1 MKLVKEEK
9 NELVHIPKI
18 KKYLEKKHMYCP
30 QHILD

>member
-18 KKYLEKKHMYCP
+18 KKYLEKNICIVHSIY
-30 QHILD
+30 